1 MLFAQGVRRIVLSD
15 TARQTTIQPSVLENG
30 SLTNSS
36 ALRDVSYNT
45 ATALFPMSTVAELR
59 ERDAKGEFFI
69 VVVGDKTNKFFKI
82 KQRDFRLL
90 GW

>member
-1 MLFAQGVRRIVLSD
+1 LLLAGRRATLGIP
-15 TARQTTIQPSVLENG
+15 ARQTTIQPSVLENG